1 MSRRRVVVLAIEGPV
16 KNWKGYGPYP
26 GRMDGRAIKSAVK
39 SAAAGVAMAL
49 CLTGGAAAG
58 TIQIVSAHEE
68 FSAAHPERAARH
80 SAATASGEDFRST
93 MNRVFGPGRWRQTSG
108 YRTQAQEDALRRQG
122 AGTVAPGRISH
133 HSIGGVGSPGAYD
146 AVVDSMSLGS
156 AAARLK
162 QAGGS
167 FSRVLAEGAHGGQ
180 GAHLH
185 IELIKGPGAA
195 PAAAASEDGSGDSR
209 RRRTRAAAA
218 D

>member
-1 MSRRRVVVLAIEGPV
+1 LAIGRAV

-26 GRMDGRAIKSAVK
+26 GRMDARAIKSAMT
-39 SAAAGVAMAL
+39 SAVAGVAILL
-49 CLTGGAAAG
+49 CLAGGAAAG
-58 TIQIVSAHEE
+58 SIQVVSAHEE
-68 FSAAHPERAARH
+68 FNAAHPERAAKRL
-80 SAATASGEDFRST
+80 AATGSAQDFRSK
-93 MNRVFGPGRWRQTSG
+93 MDRVFGPGRWRQTSG

-146 AVVDSMSLGS
+146 AVVDGMPLAN

-162 QAGGS
+162 DAGGG

-185 IELIKGPGAA
+185 IELTKAPIAA
-195 PAAAASEDGSGDSR
+195 PAPEDGEEGSRDSRGRRPRAAS
-209 RRRTRAAAA
+209 A